1 MTFQTTDFKYFDAHV
16 HFYPEKLFAAVRQ
29 WFATHSPWK
38 LDYSTQLDDIVNFLH
53 QAGVERF
60 LFFNYAHK
68 PDISSGLNQW
78 NYEIMQRYTTAIAL
92 GTVHAGDADP
102 LAVVNQ
108 CFQQYNFPG
117 LKIHIEVQR
126 FSPVDPRLFPV
137 YEAVLA
143 QQRFITMHVGTA
155 PWANEFCG
163 VAQFRPLLERYPALK
178 IIVAHMGLFE
188 TDEFFALMDR
198 YPNLYLDTTMAF
210 GPTMQA
216 LNSKVWDPATIER
229 YASRILFGSDF
240 PNLPYDYEEERR
252 GLLALNL
259 SREAYEQIFYHNATT
274 LLASVPG
281 YEYLVSN
288 S

>member
-1 MTFQTTDFKYFDAHV
+1 V
-16 HFYPEKLFAAVRQ
+16 HLYPEKLFAAVRQ
-29 WFATHSPWK
+29 WFASHSPWK
-38 LDYSTQLDDIVNFLH
+38 LDYSTQLDDIVGFLR
-53 QAGVERF
+53 QAGVTRF

-68 PDISSGLNQW
+68 PQISLSLNQW
-78 NYEIMQRYTTAIAL
+78 NYEIMQHYPEAIAL
-92 GTVHAGDADP
+92 GTVHAGDEDP

-108 CFQQYNFPG
+108 CFQQYKFPG

-143 QQRFITMHVGTA
+143 QGRFITMHVGTA

-163 VAQFRPLLERYPALK
+163 VAQFRPLLQRYPQLK

-188 TDEFFALMDR
+188 TAEFLALMDT

-210 GPTMQA
+210 GPAMQA
-216 LNSKVWDPATIER
+216 LNSTPWQPETIER
-229 YASRILFGSDF
+229 YANRILFGSDF
-240 PNLPYDYEEERR
+240 PNLPYDYEAERQ
-252 GLLALNL
+252 GLLNL
-259 SREAYEQIFYHNATT
+259 DLTREAYEQIFHRNAET

-281 YEYLVSN
+281 Y
-288 S
+288 